1 MTVLCLL
8 PSFPPLPRLA
18 LCLLVLCPC
27 LFQHPSSSVF
37 CSFYLFFPPSARYAS
52 SPGDGCPRHLC
63 SVSQMSHNRNW
74 NINLAVD
81 MAEKWWG
88 GGRCACLVVLKGA
101 ESITKYWTLQHLV
114 KWWQP
119 SSWGKGRIK
128 PLWPITAVLF
138 TGSTLT
144 LFHSNNTTKSILW
157 FLVWTIGAKG
167 MYESYSEDGRK
178 GRLCLF
184 VLVSG

>member
-1 MTVLCLL
+1 MAVPDT
-8 PSFPPLPRLA
+8 
-18 LCLLVLCPC
+18 
-27 LFQHPSSSVF
+27 SVQ
-37 CSFYLFFPPSARYAS
+37 SAKCHITETEISTWQSIWQRN
-52 SPGDGCPRHLC
+52 DG
-63 SVSQMSHNRNW
+63 
-74 NINLAVD
+74 
-81 MAEKWWG
+81 E

-157 FLVWTIGAKG
+157 FLVLTIGAKG

-178 GRLCLF
+178 GRFCLF
-184 VLVSG
+184 WFQGSLTFASYKLYSL